1 MVRVLITRPREDAEA
16 LAEAL
21 AVRGVEAL
29 VEPLLEIVPLDPGDF
44 DLAGVQAALLTSA
57 NGARALAAA
66 TGLRDVPVLA
76 VGEATA
82 AAARAAGFA
91 EVAVA
96 GGDVAAL
103 ACLAESR
110 CEPHG
115 GPLVHVSGEA
125 VAGDLSGRLAERGFT
140 VRRAVLYEARV
151 ARALSAAAA
160 SALAAG
166 EIDAAFLYSPR
177 TAKTLVSLAE
187 KAGLAAAL
195 AGVRALCL
203 SAAVAEA
210 AGAARWREVCVAA
223 RPDEV
228 SLLALVSG

>member
-29 VEPLLEIVPLDPGDF
+29 VEPLLEIVPLNPGDF

-96 GGDVAAL
+96 GGDVAA
-103 ACLAESR
+103 CLADGNLYRFRLRLTPNGGALER
-110 CEPHG
+110 DAKVEPPRDG
-115 GPLVHVSGEA
+115 G
-125 VAGDLSGRLAERGFT
+125 
-140 VRRAVLYEARV
+140 
-151 ARALSAAAA
+151 
-160 SALAAG
+160 
-166 EIDAAFLYSPR
+166 
-177 TAKTLVSLAE
+177 
-187 KAGLAAAL
+187 
-195 AGVRALCL
+195 
-203 SAAVAEA
+203 
-210 AGAARWREVCVAA
+210 
-223 RPDEV
+223 
-228 SLLALVSG
+228 